1 MNGLA
6 KNAIAIMKTNPPIE
20 TYAIVSLFDIILSI
34 SNTNKLMPP
43 KTKMMPIQRFIDIHM

>member
-1 MNGLA
+1 MA